1 MLLDFRDRTR
11 TGIFSMVWPL
21 ARSWPG
27 SLPSNFHEECDQG
40 SCACL
45 TGMLARAQ
53 VRVAQATSV
62 SGSLH
67 PCIFHESKMASQGRP
82 ALSPRDP
89 PWSRLQSRLCQV
101 SRREWWWVRVSCSF
115 PWQFCQWV
123 SIAMNKCVAFVELR
137 SILGLFPGYVGKMV
151 ISWLQ

>member
-21 ARSWPG
+21 ARSWTG

-45 TGMLARAQ
+45 TGLLARAQ
-53 VRVAQATSV
+53 AGLLRPPACQAHSTLAYVTS
-62 SGSLH
+62 
-67 PCIFHESKMASQGRP
+67 PRWQEFSKMASQARP
-82 ALSPRDP
+82 ALGQGI
-89 PWSRLQSRLCQV
+89 LLCQL
-101 SRREWWWVRVSCSF
+101 SRRESWWVRVSCSF
-115 PWQFCQWV
+115 RGQFGQWV
-123 SIAMNKCVAFVELR
+123 SIAMYKCVAFVELR